1 MQSEGSEKSSS
12 SSGSAVNFSE
22 RYNSGPGL
30 TTFGDITGNRP
41 EMPPISQQQQVLPP
55 TLPGA
60 RDDTL
65 RENILQLFGSALKQ
79 APMSYFSQQN
89 VLEGMY
95 KTYVSTYGPV
105 DKKEFVANISDY
117 FVHKGGRRRSVIKRR
132 KSISKKRKNRRKTN
146 KKQRRR

>member
-22 RYNSGPGL
+22 RYNSAPGL

-41 EMPPISQQQQVLPP
+41 EMPPISQQQVLPP

-60 RDDTL
+60 RDNTL
-65 RENILQLFGSALKQ
+65 RENILELFGTALKQ
-79 APMSYFSQQN
+79 EPISYFSQPN

-95 KTYVSTYGPV
+95 DTYVKRHGHV
-105 DKKEFVANISDY
+105 DKTKFLANISDY
-117 FVHKGGRRRSVIKRR
+117 FVHKNGGRRRSVIKRR
-132 KSISKKRKNRRKTN
+132 KSMSKKRKNRRKTN